1 MLKTNQLSKLNNN
14 FEYLIDNI
22 DYIDL
27 HSNPSQYLIVYS
39 YIHNIIE
46 ISEELINWN
55 IEFSHHAC
63 PISDE
68 SYLLINSNQFAM

>member
-1 MLKTNQLSKLNNN
+1 MAIT
-14 FEYLIDNI
+14 D
-22 DYIDL
+22 
-27 HSNPSQYLIVYS
+27 
-39 YIHNIIE
+39 IE

-68 SYLLINSNQFAM
+68 SYLLINKNQFAM

>member
-1 MLKTNQLSKLNNN
+1 MFNISKLPKLNNN
-14 FEYLIDNI
+14 FEFLIDNI

-27 HSNPSQYLIVYS
+27 HSDPSAYLICYS

-46 ISEELINWN
+46 ISTELIKYN

-68 SYLLINSNQFAM
+68 SYLLINQNQIEF